1 MFLNSSKLLRVL
13 TSLKFCRASCH
24 LHDQPFNPMAADLLL
39 PSHSF
44 RLQNGL
50 IQPKK
55 RNTSYHRSSSL
66 QRYTAGLCKQGPPR
80 PPGGI
85 KTNSIIA
92 KYAASEVT
100 SSASNSLC
108 KEDCSLDLEQNG
120 ASSSISDQTTLSPA
134 DEMGRRAKST
144 SLNKLSISPGEVHV
158 WWLFPDDVR
167 SRPKP
172 QSY

>member
-1 MFLNSSKLLRVL
+1 MFLNSSKLLRVI
-13 TSLKFCRASCH
+13 TSLRFCRASCH
-24 LHDQPFNPMAADLLL
+24 LHNQPFNPMAADLLSL
-39 PSHSF
+39 SHSF
-44 RLQNGL
+44 SLQNGL

-55 RNTSYHRSSSL
+55 RYTSYHRSSSL

-80 PPGGI
+80 PL

-92 KYAASEVT
+92 KYAASEMT
-100 SSASNSLC
+100 SSASNSFC
-108 KEDCSLDLEQNG
+108 EEDCSQDLQQNG
-120 ASSSISDQTTLSPA
+120 ASSSISYQTTLSPA
-134 DEMGRRAKST
+134 EEIGRRAKST

-172 QSY
+172 QSC